1 MVPAALGCRAPCSS
15 VPPVVG
21 FPSPESPARR
31 RASVILVT
39 NNMATSKSKTSTSTA
54 VIENNNGA
62 NPERER
68 IFNAFRQWGYLEGD
82 LDPLGFL
89 RPRIA
94 PELQLEGE
102 YAREAR
108 AIYSSTIG
116 VEINHIYAPE
126 RRRWIYEQME
136 SPSQGFEVTKKHQQR
151 ILDLLIRADI
161 FEQVMQQ
168 RYLGSKR
175 FSLEGVTALIPL
187 VDELLDTGSRLGAI
201 ELVMGMS
208 HRGRLNVIAQVAKRP
223 PDEIF
228 AGFEDVNPRS
238 VLGSGDVKYHMGATG
253 EYTTRSG
260 NKVHI
265 HLVSNPSH
273 LEAVDPVTVG
283 RTRAKQDRT
292 GEGGREKYLPLLVHG
307 DAAFAGQGILAE
319 TMNYADL
326 PGYTVGGTIHVIVN
340 NLLGFTTS
348 YLEEHSTRFA
358 ACIARRQ
365 SIPIFHVNGED
376 VDAVVRVARLA
387 TEYRYLFGT
396 DVVIDLIGYRR
407 HGHSEVDD
415 PTITQ
420 PLLYKKIKEHPPLW
434 EIYADDIGATDAQAQ
449 AATIKAEFESA
460 QKDAGKLTKKP
471 LMRDLP
477 KYWDQY
483 YGGLHKQ
490 EFEVETGLS
499 TEELSDLTNHLTTYP
514 EGFHIHPKVKKLL
527 EQRAEM
533 GTGKRPV
540 DYGMAEAL
548 AFASLAKT
556 GIPVRL
562 SGQDSR
568 RGTFN
573 QRHSVLID
581 IENENEYVPLENI
594 APGQAPCG
602 IHNSTLS
609 EPGVL
614 GFEYGYSRDY
624 PEALVLWEAQFGDF
638 VNVAQ
643 AIIDQFISAGEA
655 KWNLLSGL
663 VLLLPHGYEG
673 QGPEHSSARIERFIQ
688 LAAKHNIQITQ
699 PSNAAQYFHLLRRQA
714 LRHWRKPLIVFTPK
728 SMLRHPDASSPI
740 EDFRRT
746 NFQNVLPDTEVGTAD
761 RILVCTGKI
770 GHELR
775 AERKKRKD
783 TSTAIV
789 FLEQLYPFPDKELAA
804 EFARHGET
812 GDIVWVQEEPANMG
826 ALFNMLPRLQRIA
839 GNRHVMS
846 VKRSSSASPATG
858 SAKAHEVE
866 QKTLLTL
873 AFTTKG

>member
-1 MVPAALGCRAPCSS
+1 MPKTKASS
-15 VPPVVG
+15 
-21 FPSPESPARR
+21 
-31 RASVILVT
+31 
-39 NNMATSKSKTSTSTA
+39 A
-54 VIENNNGA
+54 VITPNNGSGSS
-62 NPERER
+62 NSERER
-68 IFNAFRQWGYLEGD
+68 VFSAYRQFGYLEGD

-89 RPRIA
+89 KPRST
-94 PELQLEGE
+94 PELETDGE

-116 VEINHIYAPE
+116 VEINHIYSPE
-126 RRRWIYEQME
+126 RRRWIYERME
-136 SPSQGFEVTKKHQQR
+136 STDQGYEVTEKDQAY
-151 ILDLLIRADI
+151 ILDLLTRADL
-161 FEQVMQQ
+161 FEQVIQQ

-175 FSLEGVTALIPL
+175 FSLEGTTALIPL
-187 VDELLDTGSRLGAI
+187 VDEVLDTAARLGGI

-208 HRGRLNVIAQVAKRP
+208 HRGRLNVIAHVAKRP
-223 PDEIF
+223 AEEIF
-228 AGFEDVNPRS
+228 AGFEDVDPRS

-253 EYTTRSG
+253 EYATRSG
-260 NKVHI
+260 GKVHI

-292 GEGGREKYLPLLVHG
+292 GEGGREQYVPLLVHG
-307 DAAFAGQGILAE
+307 DAAFAGQGVLAE

-326 PGYTVGGTIHVIVN
+326 PGYTVGGTIHVVVN

-348 YLEEHSTRFA
+348 YTEEHSTRFA

-387 TEYRYLFGT
+387 TEFRYEFGT

-420 PLLYKKIKEHPPLW
+420 PLLYKKIKDHAPLW
-434 EIYADDIGATDAQAQ
+434 QIYAEDIGDSDAQSKAD
-449 AATIKAEFESA
+449 AIKAEFEAA
-460 QKDAGKLTKKP
+460 QKKATASIKHKP
-471 LMRDLP
+471 LMRELP
-477 KYWDQY
+477 KYWNNY
-483 YGGLHKQ
+483 FGGLHRP
-490 EFEVETGLS
+490 EYEVETGLPA
-499 TEELSDLTNHLTTYP
+499 EELSELTTKLTTYP
-514 EGFHIHPKVKKLL
+514 DGFNIHPKVKKLL

-533 GTGKRPV
+533 GTGKRLV

-548 AFASLAKT
+548 AFASLVKSGT
-556 GIPVRL
+556 HVRF

-594 APGQAPCG
+594 APGQARCE
-602 IHNSTLS
+602 IYNSTLS
-609 EPGVL
+609 EAGVL

-624 PEALVLWEAQFGDF
+624 PESLVLWEAQFGDF

-643 AIIDQFISAGEA
+643 AIIDQFIAAGEF

-663 VLLLPHGYEG
+663 VMLLPHGYEG
-673 QGPEHSSARIERFIQ
+673 QGPEHSSARVERFIQ
-688 LAAKHNIQITQ
+688 LAAKHNIQIAQ

-714 LRHWRKPLIVFTPK
+714 LRHWRKPLSVFTPK

-740 EDFRRT
+740 EDFT
-746 NFQNVLPDTEVGTAD
+746 HKNFLNVIPDTTVGEAD
-761 RILVCTGKI
+761 RILICTGKI
-770 GHELR
+770 GHELE
-775 AERKKRKD
+775 AERKRRKD
-783 TSTAIV
+783 TTTAIV
-789 FLEQLYPFPDKELAA
+789 FLEQLYPFPEEEVVA
-804 EFARHGET
+804 EFDRHGKAA
-812 GDIVWVQEEPANMG
+812 DIVWVQEEPANMG
-826 ALFNMLPRLQRIA
+826 ALFNMLPRLKRIA
-839 GNRHVMS
+839 GDRPVLS

-873 AFTTKG
+873 AFTTK

>member
-1 MVPAALGCRAPCSS
+1 MTPK
-15 VPPVVG
+15 
-21 FPSPESPARR
+21 
-31 RASVILVT
+31 
-39 NNMATSKSKTSTSTA
+39 SKSSNGSQAA
-54 VIENNNGA
+54 VADTTNA
-62 NPERER
+62 ERER
-68 IFNAFRQWGYLEGD
+68 IFNIYRQWGYLEGD

-89 RPRIA
+89 HPRET
-94 PELQLEGE
+94 PELELEGE
-102 YAREAR
+102 YAGEAR

-116 VEINHIYAPE
+116 VEINHIYSPE

-136 SPSQGFEVTKKHQQR
+136 SPSFDVTEEHQQR
-151 ILDLLIRADI
+151 ILDLLTRADV

-187 VDELLDTGSRLGAI
+187 VDEVLDTAAQRGAI

-208 HRGRLNVIAQVAKRP
+208 HRGRLNVIAHVAQRP
-223 PDEIF
+223 PQEIF
-228 AGFEDVNPRS
+228 AGFEDVDPRS

-292 GEGGREKYLPLLVHG
+292 GEGGRERYLPLLVHG

-326 PGYTVGGTIHVIVN
+326 PGFTVGGTIHVIVN

-348 YLEEHSTRFA
+348 YTEEHSTRFA

-376 VDAVVRVARLA
+376 VDAVVRVARMA
-387 TEYRYLFGT
+387 TEYRYKFGT

-434 EIYADDIGATDAQAQ
+434 EIYADDTGAPDAESR
-449 AATIKAEFESA
+449 AAAIRSEFEAA
-460 QKDAGKLTKKP
+460 QKQAGSIKQKP

-477 KYWDQY
+477 GYWSKY
-483 YGGLHKQ
+483 YGGLYKP

-499 TEELSDLTNHLTTYP
+499 SDEIAELTTRLTTYP
-514 EGFHIHPKVKKLL
+514 AGFHIHPKVKKLL

-533 GTGKRPV
+533 GAGQRPV

-548 AFASLAKT
+548 AFASLVKAGT
-556 GIPVRL
+556 HVRF

-573 QRHSVLID
+573 QRHSVLTD

-594 APGQAPCG
+594 APGQARCE
-602 IHNSTLS
+602 IYNSTLS
-609 EPGVL
+609 EAGVL

-624 PEALVLWEAQFGDF
+624 PESLVLWEAQFGDF

-663 VLLLPHGYEG
+663 VMLLPHGYEG

-688 LAAKHNIQITQ
+688 LAAKHNIQIAQ

-714 LRHWRKPLIVFTPK
+714 LRHWRKPLVVFTPK
-728 SMLRHPDASSPI
+728 SMLRHANASSPI
-740 EDFRRT
+740 ADFT
-746 NFQNVLPDTEVGTAD
+746 NKNFLNVIPDTEVGEAD
-761 RILVCTGKI
+761 RILICTGKI
-770 GHELR
+770 GHELQ

-783 TSTAIV
+783 TTTAIV
-789 FLEQLYPFPDKELAA
+789 FLEQLYPFPEQEVAA
-804 EFARHGET
+804 EFDRHGNNA
-812 GDIVWVQEEPANMG
+812 DVVWVQEEPANMG
-826 ALFNMLPRLQRIA
+826 ALFNMLPRLKRIA
-839 GNRHVMS
+839 GNRPVLS

-858 SAKAHEVE
+858 SSKAHEVE

-873 AFTTKG
+873 AFTTKA

>member
-1 MVPAALGCRAPCSS
+1 
-15 VPPVVG
+15 
-21 FPSPESPARR
+21 
-31 RASVILVT
+31 
-39 NNMATSKSKTSTSTA
+39 MATRSKTSAETSTA
-54 VIENNNGA
+54 VLDAPNG
-62 NPERER
+62 ERER
-68 IFNAFRQWGYLEGD
+68 VFDAFRRWGYLEAD

-89 RPRIA
+89 RPVPHTDLPIDG
-94 PELQLEGE
+94 ELAQ
-102 YAREAR
+102 EAR
-108 AIYSSTIG
+108 RVYCGTVG
-116 VEINHIYAPE
+116 VEFTHITDPA
-126 RRRWIYEQME
+126 RRRWIQERLEAPQPAVDQE
-136 SPSQGFEVTKKHQQR
+136 R
-151 ILDLLIRADI
+151 ALDLLIRAEL
-161 FEQVMQQ
+161 FEQVLQQ
-168 RYLGSKR
+168 RYLGNKR

-187 VDELLDTGSRLGAI
+187 MDEILDAAGQQGAG

-208 HRGRLNVIAQVAKRP
+208 HRGRLNVIVHVARRAA
-223 PDEIF
+223 EEVF
-228 AGFEDVNPRS
+228 AGFEDVDPRS

-253 EYTTRSG
+253 EYVTRSG

-326 PGYTVGGTIHVIVN
+326 PGYTVGGTIHVVVN

-348 YLEEHSTRFA
+348 YVEEHSTRFA

-387 TEYRYLFGT
+387 AEYRYQFGT

-415 PTITQ
+415 PTVTQ

-434 EIYADDIGATDAQAQ
+434 EIYADDIGAPDAAAQAP
-449 AATIKAEFESA
+449 AIKAEFESA
-460 QKDAGKLTKKP
+460 QKNAGKVTKKP
-471 LMRDLP
+471 LMRELP

-483 YGGLHKQ
+483 YGGLHKP
-490 EFEVETGLS
+490 EYEVENGLS
-499 TEELSDLTNHLTTYP
+499 TEDLAEFTNHLSFYP

-533 GTGKRPV
+533 GAGNRPV

-548 AFASLAKT
+548 AFASLVKS

-573 QRHSVLID
+573 QRHSVLVD

-594 APGQAPCG
+594 APGQARCE
-602 IHNSTLS
+602 IHNSTFS

-655 KWNLLSGL
+655 KWNLLSG
-663 VLLLPHGYEG
+663 VVMLLPHGYEG
-673 QGPEHSSARIERFIQ
+673 QGPEHSSARIERFLQ
-688 LAAKHNIQITQ
+688 LAAKHNIPIAQ

-714 LRHWRKPLIVFTPK
+714 LRHWRKPLVVFTPK

-740 EDFRRT
+740 EDFT
-746 NFQNVLPDTEVGTAD
+746 HKNFLNVIPDTEVGEAD
-761 RILVCTGKI
+761 RMLICTGKI
-770 GHELR
+770 GHELQ
-775 AERKKRKD
+775 AERKRRKD

-789 FLEQLYPFPDKELAA
+789 FLEQLYPFPEQEVAA
-804 EFARHGET
+804 EFDRHGKNA
-812 GDIVWVQEEPANMG
+812 DIVWVQEEPANM
-826 ALFNMLPRLQRIA
+826 
-839 GNRHVMS
+839 
-846 VKRSSSASPATG
+846 
-858 SAKAHEVE
+858 
-866 QKTLLTL
+866 
-873 AFTTKG
+873 

>member
-1 MVPAALGCRAPCSS
+1 MPTKSETSAVISS
-15 VPPVVG
+15 V
-21 FPSPESPARR
+21 
-31 RASVILVT
+31 
-39 NNMATSKSKTSTSTA
+39 
-54 VIENNNGA
+54 NGS
-62 NPERER
+62 NPERDR
-68 IFNAFRQWGYLEGD
+68 LFSAFRQWGYLEGD

-89 RPRIA
+89 RPRET
-94 PELQLEGE
+94 PELQIDSE
-102 YAREAR
+102 YTREAR
-108 AIYSSTIG
+108 SIYASTIG
-116 VEINHIYAPE
+116 IEINHIYSPE
-126 RRRWIYEQME
+126 RRRWVYEQME
-136 SPSQGFEVTKKHQQR
+136 TPTQGYEVSGKDQQR
-151 ILDLLIRADI
+151 ILDLLIRADV

-187 VDELLDTGSRLGAI
+187 VDEVLDAAAQRGAI

-208 HRGRLNVIAQVAKRP
+208 HRGRLNVIAHVARRP
-223 PDEIF
+223 PEEIF
-228 AGFEDVNPRS
+228 AGFEDVDPRS

-253 EYTTRSG
+253 EYTTYSG
-260 NKVHI
+260 GKVHI

-326 PGYTVGGTIHVIVN
+326 PGYTVGGTIHVVVN

-348 YLEEHSTRFA
+348 YFEEHSTRFA

-376 VDAVVRVARLA
+376 VDAVVRVARMA
-387 TEYRYLFGT
+387 VEYRYRFGT

-434 EIYADDIGATDAQAQ
+434 EIYAEDIGATDAQEQ
-449 AATIKAEFESA
+449 AAAIRAEFEAA
-460 QKDAGKLTKKP
+460 QKRTASIKRKP
-471 LMRDLP
+471 MLRELP
-477 KYWDQY
+477 KYWDKY
-483 YGGLHKQ
+483 FGGLHRP

-499 TEELSDLTNHLTTYP
+499 PADLAELTSRLTTYP
-514 EGFHIHPKVKKLL
+514 ADFHIHPKINKLL

-533 GTGKRPV
+533 GNGKRAV
-540 DYGMAEAL
+540 DYGMAESL
-548 AFASLAKT
+548 AFASLVKE
-556 GIPVRL
+556 GIHVRM

-573 QRHSVLID
+573 QRHSVLVD
-581 IENENEYVPLENI
+581 VENENEYVPLENI
-594 APGQAPCG
+594 ADGQARCE
-602 IHNSTLS
+602 IYNSTLS
-609 EPGVL
+609 EAGVL

-624 PEALVLWEAQFGDF
+624 PESLVLWEAQFGDF

-663 VLLLPHGYEG
+663 VMLLPHGYEG

-688 LAAKHNIQITQ
+688 LAAKHNIQIAQ

-714 LRHWRKPLIVFTPK
+714 LRHWRKPLVVFTPK

-740 EDFRRT
+740 EDFT
-746 NFQNVLPDTEVGTAD
+746 HKNFLNVIPDTEVGEAE
-761 RILVCTGKI
+761 RILICTGKI

-789 FLEQLYPFPDKELAA
+789 FLEQLYPFPEQEVVA
-804 EFARHGET
+804 EFDRHGKSA
-812 GDIVWVQEEPANMG
+812 DIVWVQEEPANMG
-826 ALFNMLPRLQRIA
+826 ALFNMLTRLRRIA
-839 GNRHVMS
+839 GNRPVLS
-846 VKRSSSASPATG
+846 VKRSSSPSPATG

-873 AFTTKG
+873 AFTIK